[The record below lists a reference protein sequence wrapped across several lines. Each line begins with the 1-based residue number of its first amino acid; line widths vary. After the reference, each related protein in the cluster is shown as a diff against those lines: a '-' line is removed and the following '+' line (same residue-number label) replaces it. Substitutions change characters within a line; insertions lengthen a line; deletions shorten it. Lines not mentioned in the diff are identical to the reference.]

1 MSSRALQI
9 LVVEDNVDSATTTG
23 WLLESMGY
31 PNYSLAQDGP
41 SALDMARSTPPD
53 VVMLDIG
60 LPGMN
65 GYEVCRELRR
75 NPLFADTLI
84 IAQTGWGQDRYREM
98 AYFAGFDHHLTKPL
112 RPVDLEALLSKVV
125 PRAQSLLPGT
135 PHAREA
141 MATKHRP
148 SDAHSRKS

>member
-1 MSSRALQI
+1 MSSKSLQI
-9 LVVEDNVDSATTTG
+9 LVVEDNYDSATTTG

-31 PNYSLAQDGP
+31 PNYTLAQDGP
-41 SALDMARSTPPD
+41 TALEVARRMQPD

-75 NPLFADTLI
+75 DPRFVNTLI

-98 AYFAGFDHHLTKPL
+98 AYFAGFNHHLTKPL
-112 RPVDLEALLSKVV
+112 RPVELEALLSKVV
-125 PRAQSLLPGT
+125 PRSDAAPPGH
-135 PHAREA
+135 PHAKETSGRRDEA
-141 MATKHRP
+141 F
-148 SDAHSRKS
+148 SRKP

>member
-1 MSSRALQI
+1 MSSKSLHI
-9 LVVEDNVDSATTTG
+9 LVVEDNHDSATTTG

-31 PNYSLAQDGP
+31 PNYTLAQDGP
-41 SALDMARSTPPD
+41 TALQVASRMLPD

-84 IAQTGWGQDRYREM
+84 IAQTGWGQDRFREM
-98 AYFAGFDHHLTKPL
+98 AYFAGFNHHLTKPL
-112 RPVDLEALLSKVV
+112 RPVELEALLCKVT
-125 PRAQSLLPGT
+125 PRSET
-135 PHAREA
+135 PHTGSNHAADKTTRRAEA
-141 MATKHRP
+141 G
-148 SDAHSRKS
+148 SRKP

>member
-1 MSSRALQI
+1 MSSRSLQI
-9 LVVEDNVDSATTTG
+9 LVVEDNYDSATTTG

-31 PNYSLAQDGP
+31 PNYTLAQDGP
-41 SALDMARSTPPD
+41 TALEIARRTQPD

-112 RPVDLEALLSKVV
+112 RPVDLEALLSKAV
-125 PRAQSLLPGT
+125 PRSESPPGKN
-135 PHAREA
+135 HAPEA
-141 MATKHRP
+141 MATPRRSPEARP
-148 SDAHSRKS
+148 RKP